1 MKLSALLENVDYKL
15 VSGSTDTEIGSL
27 ARDNRKA
34 DAGCL
39 FICTRGA
46 RFDTHDSEVMK
57 ALSEAGAAAFVVEE
71 DVDYEGP
78 AAVVRVADTRI
89 VGAHI
94 YAAWYG
100 HPAEKL
106 TMIGITGSKG
116 KTTTAHMIAGILKAS
131 GRKVGLI
138 GTNGVSYGNVS
149 RELANT
155 TPDYDELQ
163 MLLRAMLDDGADTCV
178 LEVSSQ
184 AVKKHR
190 VEGITFDL
198 GIWMNIQEG
207 DHVGPNEHET
217 FEDYFL
223 CKAGLLRQSRKALVH
238 ADDPLAG
245 KLLET
250 IGKSAVLFGAGDDAD
265 YRASDIEAVFDEKT
279 RTPGIAFTAA
289 KKEGFFRG
297 AEEGKKKNASSRFF
311 VNLPG
316 DFNTWNALAAITAS
330 DILGAPLSAMHEAL
344 QNVHI
349 KGRDDMV
356 YRGRFQV
363 CVDFAHNGESTWAHL
378 RAMREY
384 RPKRLICIFGP
395 DGNRSIGRRLG
406 MGEAAGTLADLAIVT
421 SGHNRWETFEQIL
434 HDTETGLLR
443 APHPNYIA
451 IKDRAE
457 AIRWALENAR
467 EGDLITIIGLGHE
480 HWQEE
485 MGVKRHWNDEEF
497 VLKTL
502 GELGLL

>member
-1 MKLSALLENVDYKL
+1 MTLSALLEHVEYTL
-15 VSGSTDTEIGSL
+15 VSGSLDQEIRSL

-34 DAGCL
+34 EAGCL
-39 FICTRGA
+39 FICTKGA
-46 RFDTHDSEVMK
+46 RFDTHDATVLQ
-57 ALSEAGAAAFVVEE
+57 ALSDAGAAAFVVEKE
-71 DVDYEGP
+71 VDYKGP
-78 AAVVRVADTRI
+78 TAVIRVADTRI
-89 VGAHI
+89 AGAHI

-100 HPAEKL
+100 HPAKKL

-116 KTTTAHMIAGILKAS
+116 KTTTAHMITGILRAS
-131 GRKVGLI
+131 GREVGMI
-138 GTNGVSYGNVS
+138 GTNGVAYKDVA

-163 MLLRAMLDDGADTCV
+163 MLLHDMVDAGIDTCV

-184 AVKKHR
+184 AVKKSR
-190 VEGITFDL
+190 VEGILFDS
-198 GIWMNIQEG
+198 GIWMNIQKG

-217 FEDYFL
+217 FDDYFL
-223 CKAGLLRQSRKALVH
+223 CKAQLLRQSKTAFVH
-238 ADDPLAG
+238 ADDPYAAE
-245 KLLET
+245 LLET
-250 IGKSAVLFGAGDDAD
+250 IQRPAVLFGAGEDAD
-265 YRASDIEAVFDEKT
+265 YRAAGIENVYDEAT
-279 RTPGIAFTAA
+279 RTPGIAFTVT
-289 KKEGFFRG
+289 KKGT
-297 AEEGKKKNASSRFF
+297 EETERFF

-316 DFNTWNALAAITAS
+316 DFNTWNALAAIAVCDS
-330 DILGAPLSAMHEAL
+330 LGAPVSAMREAL
-344 QNVHI
+344 ADVHI

-434 HDTETGLLR
+434 HDTETGVHK
-443 APHPNYIA
+443 APDPHYIA

-457 AIRWALENAR
+457 AIRWALEHA
-467 EGDLITIIGLGHE
+467 EDGDLITIIGLGHE

-497 VLKTL
+497 VLQTL
-502 GELGLL
+502 KEMGL

>member
-1 MKLSALLENVDYKL
+1 MTA
-15 VSGSTDTEIGSL
+15 T
-27 ARDNRKA
+27 
-34 DAGCL
+34 
-39 FICTRGA
+39 
-46 RFDTHDSEVMK
+46 
-57 ALSEAGAAAFVVEE
+57 AA
-71 DVDYEGP
+71 
-78 AAVVRVADTRI
+78 
-89 VGAHI
+89 
-94 YAAWYG
+94 
-100 HPAEKL
+100 
-106 TMIGITGSKG
+106 
-116 KTTTAHMIAGILKAS
+116 TTT
-131 GRKVGLI
+131 
-138 GTNGVSYGNVS
+138 
-149 RELANT
+149 
-155 TPDYDELQ
+155 P
-163 MLLRAMLDDGADTCV
+163 
-178 LEVSSQ
+178 
-184 AVKKHR
+184 
-190 VEGITFDL
+190 
-198 GIWMNIQEG
+198 W
-207 DHVGPNEHET
+207 
-217 FEDYFL
+217 
-223 CKAGLLRQSRKALVH
+223 
-238 ADDPLAG
+238 
-245 KLLET
+245 
-250 IGKSAVLFGAGDDAD
+250 
-265 YRASDIEAVFDEKT
+265 
-279 RTPGIAFTAA
+279 
-289 KKEGFFRG
+289 FRG

>member
-1 MKLSALLENVDYKL
+1 MKLSTLLKDVEYKL
-15 VSGSTDTEIGSL
+15 LSGSLDQEITSL

-34 DAGCL
+34 EAGCL
-39 FICTRGA
+39 FICTAGA
-46 RFDTHDSEVMK
+46 RFDTHDPAVMK
-57 ALSEAGAAAFVVEE
+57 ALSEAGTAAFVVEK
-71 DVDYEGP
+71 DVDYDGP
-78 AAVVRVADTRI
+78 AAIIRVPDTRKA
-89 VGAHI
+89 GAHI
-94 YAAWYG
+94 YAAWYD
-100 HPAEKL
+100 HPASEM

-116 KTTTAHMIAGILKAS
+116 KTTTAHMLAGILKAA
-131 GRKVGLI
+131 GKNVGMI
-138 GTNGVSYGNVS
+138 GTNGVAYGNVS

-163 MLLRAMLDDGADTCV
+163 MLLRAMRDEGVDTCV

-184 AVKKHR
+184 AVKKYR
-190 VEGITFDL
+190 VEGIRFDY
-198 GIWMNIQEG
+198 GIWMNIQKG

-217 FEDYFL
+217 FEDYFE
-223 CKAGLLRQSRKALVH
+223 CKARLLLQSKTAIVH
-238 ADDPLAG
+238 ADDPYAAD
-245 KLLET
+245 LLYET
-250 IGKSAVLFGAGDDAD
+250 RKPAVLFGAGEDTD
-265 YRASDIEAVFDEKT
+265 YRATDIEQVFDEET
-279 RTPGIAFTAA
+279 RTPGITFTAVKMVDSMFSV
-289 KKEGFFRG
+289 KKQPV
-297 AEEGKKKNASSRFF
+297 ASARFF

-316 DFNTWNALAAITAS
+316 DFNTWNALAAIAAA
-330 DILGAPLSAMHEAL
+330 DRIGVPVKAMQEAL
-344 QNVHI
+344 SDVHI

-395 DGNRSIGRRLG
+395 DGNRSMGRRLG

-421 SGHNRWETFEQIL
+421 SGHNRFETFEQIL
-434 HDTETGLLR
+434 HDTEIGLHK

-457 AIRWALENAR
+457 AIRYALENAKD
-467 EGDLITIIGLGHE
+467 GDLITIIGLGHE

-497 VLKTL
+497 VLRTL
-502 GELGLL
+502 GEMGLL